1 MYVFRRKF
9 WGIFLVNV
17 LVSSFPPSVSMQ
29 NAINKPHLHPVSP
42 WTKRNRS
49 KTEKGK
55 KGTPINP
62 FDKQEVTIFP
72 RKVRRGV
79 SQSTGRKHRKF
90 FTLSFSLFSSLVR
103 VNWAPRPRYF
113 SSQFFLSIQFKPLSI
128 SRRAARSAAR
138 IFRWVFQELI
148 YVRLYF
154 LCRKGGIGCSV
165 RFQDYFVFFLSM
177 YG

>member
-62 FDKQEVTIFP
+62 FDKQEV
-72 RKVRRGV
+72 
-79 SQSTGRKHRKF
+79 
-90 FTLSFSLFSSLVR
+90 
-103 VNWAPRPRYF
+103 
-113 SSQFFLSIQFKPLSI
+113 SI
-128 SRRAARSAAR
+128 SQERLDEGSRSQQAGNIGNFSPSRFPYSAAWLGSIGPLDR
-138 IFRWVFQELI
+138 GIFLLNFSCQFNLNPYQFQGGPH
-148 YVRLYF
+148 VRLRGFSDGFSRNWFTFAYIF
-154 LCRKGGIGCSV
+154 
-165 RFQDYFVFFLSM
+165 FV
-177 YG
+177 GKTG